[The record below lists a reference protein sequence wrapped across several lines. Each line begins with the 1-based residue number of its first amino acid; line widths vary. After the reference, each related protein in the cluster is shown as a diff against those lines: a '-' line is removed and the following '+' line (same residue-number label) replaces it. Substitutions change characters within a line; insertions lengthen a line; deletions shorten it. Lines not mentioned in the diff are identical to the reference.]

1 MSGTTIK
8 SKRIIGFAAT
18 AAVALTMVASGG
30 AHAAGADKD
39 AFQQSARDA
48 HAASK
53 ASIGGFALSSARVA
67 SSAATAVA
75 TESACTIKGYAP
87 NKLVLGAN
95 AVRSTFKITTSGCEL
110 NDWFVALYP
119 FIDSDTG
126 DRGWAEK
133 AVPKATLDPHLL
145 TNDMA
150 GKQTGAVEVGAQATD
165 GTVTYNDDLALTLLR
180 ASAFPTFDA
189 SEPVK
194 KGKNITIKATF
205 GRINWNGAKHLKNTP
220 YVGGKA
226 QLQFKADGTSAYK
239 TVKTVTA
246 VAGGKLSTTVKASKT
261 GRWRFYFPG
270 ISTTGTSVSARDA
283 VKVTS

>member
-30 AHAAGADKD
+30 AHAAGTSKD
-39 AFQQSARDA
+39 AFEKSTREALAART
-48 HAASK
+48 AST
-53 ASIGGFALSSARVA
+53 GGFAISSARIA
-67 SSAATAVA
+67 SSAAAAVA
-75 TESACTIKGYAP
+75 ADGACTIKGYTP
-87 NKLVLGAN
+87 NKIILGSS
-95 AVRSTFKITTSGCEL
+95 AVRPTFKVVTTGCTV
-110 NDWFVALYP
+110 NDWYVLLFP
-119 FIDSDTG
+119 FLGGESDDSGNAWLET
-126 DRGWAEK
+126 
-133 AVPKATLDPHLL
+133 PKATLDPHLL
-145 TNDMA
+145 ANSMA
-150 GKQTGAVEVGAQATD
+150 GKQSGAVEVGVQATD
-165 GTVTYNDDLALTLLR
+165 LSESYNEDLSLTLLR

-205 GRINWNGAKHLKNTP
+205 GRINWNGSKHLKNTP
-220 YVGGKA
+220 FVGGKA
-226 QLQFKADGTSAYK
+226 QLQFKADGTTAYT

-246 VAGGKLSTTVKASKT
+246 AAGGKLSTTVKASKT

-270 ISTTGTSVSARDA
+270 SSTTGTSVSASDA